1 MTPRS
6 SDLWFLPLGGC
17 GEIGMNFNLYGHDG
31 EWLIVDCGVTFE
43 RPSILD
49 PASGLDTRIEAADP
63 KFIADRNDQIA
74 GMIITHAHEDHIGAV
89 PYLWDRLRCPVYAT
103 PFTAEILR
111 RKLGEVGL
119 AGRVPVHIIELG
131 GRHSVGKFNIE
142 WLNLTHS
149 IPEPSGI
156 LIRTPAGSVFHTA
169 DWKIDHD
176 PVLGEP
182 FDAAPY
188 RALAAEGID
197 AMVCDSTNATLPG
210 WSASEGDLHAGLQHY
225 VATAPGRVIV
235 ACFAS
240 NLARLL
246 TLLNVAR
253 ATERSVVL
261 LGRSLHNMLGAAR
274 SVGLWDDDS
283 VLVRSRDMGYLP
295 RDKTLVIA
303 TGSQGEPRAALSRL
317 ALNNHPDMSL
327 DAGDRVIFS
336 SKVIPGNEQDIQR
349 LVRRLEILGVEVIA
363 SETAEHPIHASGHP
377 AQDELSVMYEW
388 VKPHLAIPVHGE
400 AHHMKANA
408 AVAKASGVPRQLT
421 GSNGDLFMI
430 APVRGVRRQVVK
442 PGRVVIER
450 Q

>member
-31 EWLIVDCGVTFE
+31 HWLIVDCGVTFE
-43 RPSILD
+43 RPSLLD
-49 PASGLDTRIEAADP
+49 PNNTGETRIEAADP
-63 KFIADRNDQIA
+63 KFIADRKDDIA
-74 GMIITHAHEDHIGAV
+74 GLIITHAHEDHIGAV

-111 RKLGEVGL
+111 RKLGDVGL
-119 AGRVPVHIIELG
+119 VGAVPVHIIPVG
-131 GRHSVGKFNIE
+131 GRHSVGPFDIE

-156 LIRTPAGSVFHTA
+156 LIRTPAGNVFHTA
-169 DWKIDHD
+169 DWKIDHQ

-182 FDAAPY
+182 FDAEPF
-188 RALAAEGID
+188 RRLADADIT

-210 WSASEGDLHAGLQHY
+210 WSASEGDLYAGIQHY
-225 VATAPGRVIV
+225 VKTAPGRVIV

-246 TLLNVAR
+246 TLLRVAR
-253 ATERSVVL
+253 DTERSVVL

-303 TGSQGEPRAALSRL
+303 TGSQGESRAALSRL
-317 ALNNHPDMSL
+317 AANTHPDMAL

-336 SKVIPGNEQDIQR
+336 SKVIPGNESDIQR
-349 LVRRLEILGVEVIA
+349 LVKRLQILNVEVIA

-388 VKPHLAIPVHGE
+388 VKPQLAIPVHGE
-400 AHHMKANA
+400 EKHMQANA

-421 GSNGDLFMI
+421 GQNGDLFML
-430 APVRGVRRQVVK
+430 APQRGVRRQVVK